1 MEKSLQDMRLR
12 GVNQLHRVSQHI
24 STYQII
30 NLSTLLCR
38 MGRACLCPTK
48 THYLVFN
55 CFIFVS
61 FGKSLICLIGRNI
74 AFIKS
79 IFPGSYCHLHYY
91 KQLKLQ
97 LATTNKSG
105 KIRIY
110 LYVLLTIAGCVF
122 AYSSIIPN
130 DYIKLVVVMGTLC
143 VGLYG
148 IMKGL
153 SSTGTSSEEEVL
165 EKNNKIQQLSNPKK

>member
-1 MEKSLQDMRLR
+1 MKNFLFILGLLISFMLFAPEEGTKSMDEVMSATKEAVMKEKNTADAQRRFEVLSNELKSSNCLTPRRISQTTNNTIEIRIWKNMEKSLQDMRLR

-30 NLSTLLCR
+30 NLSTSVSY
-38 MGRACLCPTK
+38 GRACLCPTK

-79 IFPGSYCHLHYY
+79 IFPGSYCPF
-91 KQLKLQ
+91 
-97 LATTNKSG
+97 T
-105 KIRIY
+105 
-110 LYVLLTIAGCVF
+110 LL
-122 AYSSIIPN
+122 
-130 DYIKLVVVMGTLC
+130 
-143 VGLYG
+143 
-148 IMKGL
+148 
-153 SSTGTSSEEEVL
+153 
-165 EKNNKIQQLSNPKK
+165 